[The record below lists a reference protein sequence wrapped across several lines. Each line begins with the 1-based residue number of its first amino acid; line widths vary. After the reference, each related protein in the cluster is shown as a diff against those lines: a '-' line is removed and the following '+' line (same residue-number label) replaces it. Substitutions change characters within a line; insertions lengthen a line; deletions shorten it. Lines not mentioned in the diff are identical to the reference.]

1 MSEIL
6 VDNLTGKTAAGS
18 IVVYGEGGTATTNLQ
33 QGLAKGWMKYDQHN
47 DIVDDS
53 VNVSSATDTTTG
65 KFKQNHTNSMSNA
78 NYSTN
83 CTTGQFRVFCTTG
96 ESDAGA
102 GDVDTTAIAFFQS
115 VYNSSGSTYT
125 YIDMASNGTVIHG
138 DLA

>member
-1 MSEIL
+1 MSTIKADTI
-6 VDNLTGKTAAGS
+6 VASDGSSPVTLTKQSA
-18 IVVYGEGGTATTNLQ
+18 
-33 QGLAKGWMKYDQHN
+33 AKGWMKYDQHN

-83 CTTGQFRVFCTTG
+83 CTTGTFRVFCTNGEGNTG
-96 ESDAGA
+96 AN
-102 GDVDTTAIAFFQS
+102 DVDTTALAFFES
-115 VYNSSGSTYT
+115 VYNSSGSTYS